1 MREKIYLI
9 PGLMCDER
17 LWSRLKPFLED
28 KYELIHLPI
37 PFSDNFNTASKKLE
51 GIIEDESINLLGFS
65 LGAYLASYFTVKN
78 PTKVK
83 RLFLVAGT
91 PGAMND
97 DEITKRKMAISQIQ
111 KFGFKGLS
119 NKMVLSLIDEKNHND
134 SELIDL
140 IKDMFKNL
148 GEQTYKIQMK
158 LTFNRVDISDD
169 LKKLDIPIKFFYSVD
184 DSLLN
189 YEVLDSFKKEDK
201 YIILHTKEGKS
212 HMLPL
217 EEPKYLANEIL
228 KSIDKD

>member
-78 PTKVK
+78 PSKVK

-91 PGAMND
+91 PGAIND

-169 LKKLDIPIKFFYSVD
+169 LKKLDIPIKFFYSTD
-184 DSLLN
+184 DKLLN
-189 YEVLDSFKKEDK
+189 YEVLSKFIKK
-201 YIILHTKEGKS
+201 YNHISIVSKEGTN
-212 HMLPL
+212 HMIPL
-217 EEPKYLANEIL
+217 EKPEALSSEII
-228 KSIDKD
+228 KWMSS